1 MNESVMIGNPTSR
14 EVQVQITNAD
24 TGETE
29 VITEVRTAYK
39 YRQEEEYKE
48 AKKLGF
54 LGTFEEYLA
63 VRDYT

>member
-14 EVQVQITNAD
+14 EVQVQIINAE

-29 VITEVRTAYK
+29 VITEVRTAYE

-48 AKKLGF
+48 AKRLGF
-54 LGTFEEYLA
+54 LGTYEEYLA
-63 VRDYT
+63 IRDYT